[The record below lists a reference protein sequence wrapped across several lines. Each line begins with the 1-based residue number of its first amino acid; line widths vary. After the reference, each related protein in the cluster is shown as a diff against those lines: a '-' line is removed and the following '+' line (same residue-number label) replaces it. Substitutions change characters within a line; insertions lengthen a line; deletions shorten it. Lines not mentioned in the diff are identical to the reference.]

1 MIYKI
6 GKWVSEYV
14 TCSTLRKLKHTFPN
28 FEEKTVRGIIQ
39 KFEEEL
45 SRNLNQKRNPMRSLT
60 PANIYL
66 LKVIP
71 RKNFNGDK
79 LT

>member
-14 TCSTLRKLKHTFPN
+14 TCNTLRKLKPTFPN
-28 FEEKTVRGIIQ
+28 LEQKTVLSIIQ
-39 KFEEEL
+39 KFEEP
-45 SRNLNQKRNPMRSLT
+45 SRNLNQKRNPIRSLT

-71 RKNFNGDK
+71 RKTFNGDK